1 MKHTKRKGAR
11 NERKSMRIFESTGYV
26 CMKAGGS
33 LGVFDFIGIGAKDI
47 ILCQVKSNVWPG
59 PVEMELIKNF
69 IAPDNAR
76 KLVHR
81 WRDYQRLPDVREL

>member
-1 MKHTKRKGAR
+1 MNAKRKGTR
-11 NERKSMRIFESTGYV
+11 NEHKSMRIFEAAGYT

-33 LGVFDFIGIGAKDI
+33 LGVFDFICIGRQDI
-47 ILCQVKSNVWPG
+47 VLCQVKSNVWPR
-59 PVEMELIKNF
+59 PEEMESIKMF
-69 IAPDNAR
+69 VAPSNAR